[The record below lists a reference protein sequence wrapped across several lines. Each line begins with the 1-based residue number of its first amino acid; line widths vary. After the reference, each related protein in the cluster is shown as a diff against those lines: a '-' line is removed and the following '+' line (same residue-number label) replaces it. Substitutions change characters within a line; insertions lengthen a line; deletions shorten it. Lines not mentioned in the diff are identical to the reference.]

1 MLLVAGGLTLVHMT
15 TGEIVEPMVMGR
27 TLNLS
32 SLVIMLAL
40 TFWAMVWGIVGTFLA
55 VPLMVVILIICSKVP
70 MLRPVAILLSSDG
83 DLEAER
89 LARNENPAARRE
101 RPPERRSEPR
111 GGRPDDDVESSE
123 LGHSGSEYRGTR
135 SASRS
140 LCQVVETGGLRRN
153 RRGGD
158 RKPVPNRPHHK
169 DRSERI

>member
-1 MLLVAGGLTLVHMT
+1 VLFVAGGLALVHMV

-83 DLEAER
+83 DLDEEEAHQPPK
-89 LARNENPAARRE
+89 PA
-101 RPPERRSEPR
+101 
-111 GGRPDDDVESSE
+111 GR
-123 LGHSGSEYRGTR
+123 
-135 SASRS
+135 AK
-140 LCQVVETGGLRRN
+140 
-153 RRGGD
+153 
-158 RKPVPNRPHHK
+158 RKAA
-169 DRSERI
+169 